1 MLYYLTFSAPAI
13 RGHAVVM
20 DREPTLTDDQL
31 ESLRRELYG
40 NQPDQGPDVDLNGKH
55 DVWRT

>member
-1 MLYYLTFSAPAI
+1 M
-13 RGHAVVM
+13 VM